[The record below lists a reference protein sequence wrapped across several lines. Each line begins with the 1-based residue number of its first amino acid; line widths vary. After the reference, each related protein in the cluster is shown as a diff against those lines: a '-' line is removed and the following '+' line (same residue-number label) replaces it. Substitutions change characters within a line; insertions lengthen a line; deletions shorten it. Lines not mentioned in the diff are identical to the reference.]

1 MKHALT
7 RAVLTRSGCRKILLS
22 AALAAAF
29 AIAPAAPAFA
39 QAASDRVRLGALLS
53 VTGNPANG
61 VTALAGYKMA
71 VDEINKS
78 GGIMGK
84 QVDLFVGDDA
94 SDPTQAVTAVK
105 RLISTNNIQLLVG
118 PMVSQATL
126 AVAPVLT
133 EAKIANVSVS
143 GSSAITPKVAP
154 YHFSLFTSIEAVSEA
169 MADYAVKELKAK
181 SVGIITDSG
190 SQGKA
195 AQEEFQRLFS
205 ARNIKVTGVQQ
216 HEPHANDLTAQM
228 LSLRRGNPDVLMQV
242 SSTGDD
248 TGTILK
254 TLGEIGW
261 DVKLV
266 SNSAALNVPMVART
280 GGNDAFKN
288 GLTSGQLLKA
298 YTYCQG
304 DPVGQTDFGKFVSK
318 LKVAEP
324 KNFEQLNQ
332 QVVSMAYDGVYIL
345 KTAVEATKSFDG
357 AVLASWIEKNA
368 NGVRGRINGPLS
380 ASSSN
385 HFLVGPEAIVLVSR
399 PDVKREDGMVLRNSN
414 CK

>member
-1 MKHALT
+1 MKHPQSRLVPKFSA
-7 RAVLTRSGCRKILLS
+7 RRILLLG
-22 AALAAAF
+22 ATLAVAF
-29 AIAPAAPAFA
+29 SSLSTAPAFA
-39 QAASDRVRLGALLS
+39 QSGDRVRLGALLS

-71 VDEINKS
+71 VEEINKS
-78 GGIMGK
+78 GGILGK

-94 SDPTQAVTAVK
+94 NDPTQAVTSVK

-154 YHFSLFTSIEAVSEA
+154 YHFSLFTSIEAVAEA
-169 MADYAVKELKAK
+169 MADFAVKDLKAK

-195 AQEEFQRLFS
+195 AQDEFQRLFA
-205 ARNIKVTGVQQ
+205 ARGIKVTGVQQ
-216 HEPHANDLTAQM
+216 HEPRTTDMTAQV

-248 TGTILK
+248 TGSILK
-254 TLGEIGW
+254 NLSEVGW

-280 GGNDAFKN
+280 GGSEAFKN

-304 DPVGQTDFGKFVSK
+304 DPVGQTDFGKFVTK
-318 LKVAEP
+318 LKAAEP

-345 KTAVEATKSFDG
+345 KTAVEATNSFDG
-357 AVLASWIEKNA
+357 AVLAAWIEKNA

-380 ASSSN
+380 ASPNN
-385 HFLVGPEAIVLVSR
+385 HFLVGPEAIVLVNR
-399 PDVKREDGMVLRNSN
+399 PDVKREDGLVLRGSN